1 MWITHGGCQP
11 CVEVSG
17 RLEVLMTNVV
27 EGAQR
32 HVLTYRSRELAVT
45 GGSNVAPTAT
55 IAKAACTMP
64 GGEEAFMTWVPVA
77 AVIAVL
83 IIILIIMSLRIAK
96 EYERGVVFRLGR
108 LVGQRG
114 PGLYLLFPFIERQVL
129 IDQRIVTAAV
139 EKQEAIT
146 RDNVPVK
153 VDAVVWYWIVDPSK
167 SVVRVMSIYT
177 AVTQISLT
185 TLRNIIGRH
194 TLDDVL
200 KEKDKLAEEMRKTI
214 DDVTEPWGVQVQMV
228 EMKDVVIPESMQRA
242 MAQEAEALREKR
254 ARIIKAEAEMEA
266 AERLR
271 DAAQIIMDSPAGLE
285 LRRMQMITEVGAEQ
299 NTMTVVMMPSEFVS
313 MARAFGEMKSRETK
327 KD

>member
-1 MWITHGGCQP
+1 M
-11 CVEVSG
+11 
-17 RLEVLMTNVV
+17 
-27 EGAQR
+27 A
-32 HVLTYRSRELAVT
+32 
-45 GGSNVAPTAT
+45 
-55 IAKAACTMP
+55 
-64 GGEEAFMTWVPVA
+64 WVPAA

-83 IIILIIMSLRIAK
+83 VIILIAMSLRIAK

-108 LVGQRG
+108 LAGKRG
-114 PGLYLLFPFIERQVL
+114 PGLYLLFPFIERQIL

-153 VDAVVWYWIVDPSK
+153 VDAVVWYWIVDPAK
-167 SVVRVMSIYT
+167 SVVRVMNVYT

-194 TLDDVL
+194 TPDDVL

-214 DDVTEPWGVQVQMV
+214 DNVTEPWGVQVQMV

-254 ARIIKAEAEMEA
+254 ARIIKAEAGRPRRTKSWA
-266 AERLR
+266 FSGAGVGIRLLGR
-271 DAAQIIMDSPAGLE
+271 MPPKQRCMLKTLPAGPMSYFKKL
-285 LRRMQMITEVGAEQ
+285 LSDPDFNILAQKRALSI
-299 NTMTVVMMPSEFVS
+299 SHEF
-313 MARAFGEMKSRETK
+313 R
-327 KD
+327 